1 MPWQPTLGRCH
12 FDDSHMAGNQ
22 NVDIYPYLYQQYDIR
37 SQNFATWAGMQ
48 PCTRGRRPQR
58 RAIVSG
64 GPTPPL
70 VRCWFQYKFQ
80 SVQLARLSPR
90 FAQNTAYFR
99 RFSLEKA
106 VN

>member
-1 MPWQPTLGRCH
+1 MPWEPTLGCH
-12 FDDSHMAGNQ
+12 LDDSHMAGNQ
-22 NVDIYPYLYQQYDIR
+22 NVDIVYYTCISSIR
-37 SQNFATWAGMQ
+37 SQNFATWIR
-48 PCTRGRRPQR
+48 TQR
-58 RAIVSG
+58 RAIVS

>member
-1 MPWQPTLGRCH
+1 MSTLSYVEVPKYILVSGLISPRGR
-12 FDDSHMAGNQ
+12 A
-22 NVDIYPYLYQQYDIR
+22 
-37 SQNFATWAGMQ
+37 
-48 PCTRGRRPQR
+48 CTRGRRPQR

>member
-1 MPWQPTLGRCH
+1 MPWEPTLGCH
-12 FDDSHMAGNQ
+12 LDDSHMHEMAGNQ
-22 NVDIYPYLYQQYDIR
+22 NVDIIYLGTCISSTWVSGLRISPRGYGPSAAPSYP
-37 SQNFATWAGMQ
+37 G
-48 PCTRGRRPQR
+48 QR
-58 RAIVSG
+58 RR
-64 GPTPPL
+64 L